1 MNNAEHDC
9 KNQNYIKLN
18 SFKLIIF
25 IYLLLIEFLFTYCDY
40 NIILFNTHEYRA
52 GHFAFNSN
60 GDMIIE
66 YSIDNYRLF
75 YGLKNN
81 GKYYFENVTKEIII
95 DNNGSDAKRYES
107 KNIFVSI
114 NNTNIQY
121 LLSIGTHTS
130 VTELHNIES
139 ENYLIKSTNDF
150 LGIKKFILTFFHY

>member
-1 MNNAEHDC
+1 MIS
-9 KNQNYIKLN
+9 Y
-18 SFKLIIF
+18 
-25 IYLLLIEFLFTYCDY
+25 
-40 NIILFNTHEYRA
+40 NTHEYRA

-107 KNIFVSI
+107 KNIFASI